1 MTMKVGLVYD
11 PIYLE
16 HDTGNHVEVAAR
28 LKEVTWSLGNSG
40 VKQRLVEIHPTPA
53 SREEL
58 SLVHTI
64 EHISQIEKM
73 AQSGGG
79 WLDADTVMSSAS
91 YKVALYAAGGVLN
104 AVDTVMER
112 KVDSAFALVRPPG
125 HHATRTSAMGFC
137 LFNNIAIAARQSLR
151 KYGLDRIL
159 IVDFDVHHGN
169 GTQDAFYDD
178 PAVLYFSTH
187 QYPFYPGT
195 GRIDEVGVGK
205 GIGTT
210 VNVPLPAWCGDEEYS
225 QVFQQILVPVA
236 HRFQPE
242 LILVSAGYDA
252 HWLDPIGSMQ
262 LSVSGFA
269 QMVQILKRLALDLC
283 QGRLVFVLEGGY
295 HIPAL
300 ARSIKATLEVLL
312 GEVEIDDPLGK
323 PPQGR
328 KAPAVESIIQQVKT
342 LHRLE

>member
-1 MTMKVGLVYD
+1 
-11 PIYLE
+11 
-16 HDTGNHVEVAAR
+16 
-28 LKEVTWSLGNSG
+28 
-40 VKQRLVEIHPTPA
+40 
-53 SREEL
+53 
-58 SLVHTI
+58 
-64 EHISQIEKM
+64 
-73 AQSGGG
+73 
-79 WLDADTVMSSAS
+79 
-91 YKVALYAAGGVLN
+91 
-104 AVDTVMER
+104 MER
-112 KVDSAFALVRPPG
+112 KADSAFALVRPPG

-151 KYGLDRIL
+151 KYDLDRIL
-159 IVDFDVHHGN
+159 IVDFDLHHGN

-205 GIGTT
+205 GIGTN

-225 QVFQQILVPVA
+225 QVFQQVLVPLA
-236 HRFQPE
+236 HRFQPQ

-269 QMVQILKRLALDLC
+269 QMVQILKRLALELC
-283 QGRLVFVLEGGY
+283 QGRLVFALEGGY

-328 KAPAVESIIQQVKT
+328 KAPAVETIIQEVKT

>member
-28 LKEVTWSLGNSG
+28 VKEVIWLLGNSG
-40 VKQRLVEIHPTPA
+40 VKQRLVEIHPTPV

-64 EHISQIEKM
+64 EHISQIEKV

-104 AVDTVMER
+104 AVDAVMER

-236 HRFQPE
+236 QRFQPQ

-269 QMVQILKRLALDLC
+269 QIVQILKRLALELC
-283 QGRLVFVLEGGY
+283 QGRLIFALEGGY

-312 GEVEIDDPLGK
+312 GEVEIDDPLRK

-328 KAPAVESIIQQVKT
+328 KAPEVEAIIQQIKT

>member
-28 LKEVTWSLGNSG
+28 VKEVMWLLGNSG

-53 SREEL
+53 TPEEL

-64 EHISQIEKM
+64 EHISQIEKV

-79 WLDADTVMSSAS
+79 WLDSDTVMSPAS

-269 QMVQILKRLALDLC
+269 QMVQILKRLALELC
-283 QGRLVFVLEGGY
+283 QGRLIFALEGGY

-312 GEVEIDDPLGK
+312 GEVEIDDPLGR
-323 PPQGR
+323 PPQSR